1 MTELTLSTSEKEYQ
15 RVLAGEQKVITREIR
30 PRNAHKFVV
39 LNDELECTGII
50 PYETLRLVRKDGR
63 TLTAR
68 ITKQMLMEIEDE
80 NGDLIFYDVN
90 GVTYQAVDIDIT
102 VEDAQES

>member
-1 MTELTLSTSEKEYQ
+1 MAELTLSTSEKEYNK
-15 RVLAGEQKVITREIR
+15 VLAGEQKVVTREIR
-30 PRNAHKFVV
+30 PRNAPKFVF

-80 NGDLIFYDVN
+80 NGELVFYEVN
-90 GVTYQAVDIDIT
+90 GETYQAVDIDIT
-102 VEDAQES
+102 VEDAKEL